1 MRILVVTHYYPA
13 HAGGI
18 EIVAGMLASRLAAS
32 HDVVWLASDCDSAP
46 AETGGT
52 IRFVPMRSN
61 NTIEG
66 LTGLPFPVWG
76 PRSLARLWKETG
88 DADIVHLHDFA
99 YFGNWA
105 AFVCATLRNRPVL
118 ITQHVGFIPYRS
130 LTLRLALRLV
140 HATIGRVML
149 GAAGQVVF
157 VSGVVQEY
165 YARFVHFRRPPLVVA
180 NGVDTATF
188 VPAAAEG
195 RERARSPLALD
206 ASRPVLLFV
215 GRFVEKKGLHILEA
229 LAKRMPDVSWVFAG
243 WGPLN
248 PRRWNAPNVHV
259 FDDRRGAAL
268 VPLYQA
274 ADLLVLPSVGEGLPL
289 VLQESMSC
297 GTPAVVGED
306 TARALDGPAG
316 VVFACPVGGSGTVEA
331 WEALLRRLL
340 TDPHAMSKLRRTV
353 ADFARARWS
362 WNVCAAGYLALFE
375 QLAPHTMSTRCVRPP
390 RRVQNDTSEPPDR
403 LRG

>member
-1 MRILVVTHYYPA
+1 MKILLVTHYYST

-18 EIVAGMLASRLAAS
+18 EIVAGALASLLGAS
-32 HDVVWLASDCDSAP
+32 HDVIWLASDCDRAP
-46 AETGGT
+46 AHTGGS
-52 IRFVPMRSN
+52 IRFVPMRSD
-61 NTIEG
+61 NTLER

-76 PRSLARLWKETG
+76 PRSLARVWEETRNS
-88 DADIVHLHDFA
+88 DIVYLHDFA

-105 AFVCATLRNRPVL
+105 AFVCAVLLNKPVF

-130 LTLRLALRLV
+130 RTLRVALRIM

-157 VSGVVQEY
+157 VSRVVQEY
-165 YARFVHFRRPPLVVA
+165 YAGFVHFRRPPLVIA

-188 VPAAAEG
+188 VPAPAGG
-195 RERARSPLALD
+195 RERAVASLALD

-229 LAKRMPDVSWVFAG
+229 LAKRMRDVSWVFAG
-243 WGPLN
+243 WGPID
-248 PRRWNAPNVHV
+248 PRQWNAPNVHV
-259 FDDRRGAAL
+259 FDTRRGAGL

-306 TARALDGPAG
+306 TARAVDGPPG
-316 VVFACPVGGSGTVEA
+316 VVFGCHVGGPGTVEG
-331 WEALLRRLL
+331 WEALLRRILA
-340 TDPHAMSKLRRTV
+340 DPHALSKLQHTV
-353 ADFARARWS
+353 AEFARARWS
-362 WNVCAAGYLALFE
+362 WDVCAARYAGLLE
-375 QLAPHTMSTRCVRPP
+375 QLARRDASTP
-390 RRVQNDTSEPPDR
+390 
-403 LRG
+403 